1 MKRISLRGLVMGLS
15 ALALCAASAGH
26 IGLEARAQQAAQPA
40 APQTVRS
47 TAPHAAH
54 PVAPRPPAAAPVASP
69 AQNETIKTYCVG
81 CHNDRLH
88 SGDLSLASFDV
99 TKAGEHADIAE
110 KMVRKLRTGMMPPRG
125 ASRKPDADTRLALVT
140 ALETTLDTAAAAHAN
155 PGHRLFQRL
164 NRAEYAA
171 AVRSLFGLDIDV
183 STYLPSDT
191 ISASFDNIADVQ
203 MPSAT
208 VMQGYLR
215 AAAYVSRVAVGDA
228 TVDPTSTQY
237 EVPRTKSQKG
247 RVEDAPFGT
256 RGGTVVTHNFP
267 ADGNYKFQLLL
278 HGEPTGFLFG
288 RTVRE
293 AQMEVAIDGDR
304 VALLKIDRWMSES
317 DPEGLT
323 VSTPPIYVR
332 AGARRVA
339 ATFIQEFE
347 GSEDDLIKPIDHTLA
362 DTQIGVGYGVTTL
375 PHLRNLGIVGPFEA
389 TGVSDHPARRA
400 IFSCRPTAPAE
411 AVPCARK
418 IVERIAAQ
426 AYRGPV
432 SAAEVDELMRFYH
445 EGAKAGGFE
454 GGVRTALQ
462 AMLSSLH
469 FVFRVEETPATAKPG
484 TIYRISDVDLA
495 SRLSFLLW
503 GTIPDSELI
512 DVARR
517 GGLSRPEMF
526 DSQVKRLLA
535 DPRSSALGTRFAGQ
549 WLRLQDLYK
558 VEPDA
563 LSFPYYD
570 ESLADAMSR
579 ETELLFDHLVR
590 ADRPALELLT
600 ADYTFV
606 NERLARHYGISGV
619 SGPDFR
625 KVAYP
630 DDKRRGLL
638 GHGSVL
644 TLTSHGNRT
653 SPVLRGK
660 WVMEVLLGSPPPPP
674 PPNVPD
680 LEETKNAKEGRLLS
694 VAEQLAQHRASP
706 QCSSCHNVIDPIGLS
721 LDHFDVTGAWR
732 IKDRG
737 VLVDTRGE
745 LYDGTPLTGVADLR
759 AALLARSDV
768 VVTHFTER
776 LLSYALGR
784 RVEYYDMPTVRKI
797 VREAKANDYRLSS
810 LILGVVKSPAFRSA
824 LAESTDSGSR

>member
-1 MKRISLRGLVMGLS
+1 MQRLPGIALGLA
-15 ALALCAASAGH
+15 ALALAGMV
-26 IGLEARAQQAAQPA
+26 GGPALEAGVQQVARPA
-40 APQTVRS
+40 
-47 TAPHAAH
+47 
-54 PVAPRPPAAAPVASP
+54 PVARPAVAPVASHAP
-69 AQNETIKTYCVG
+69 NETIRTYCIG
-81 CHNDRLH
+81 CHNERVKR
-88 SGDLSLASFDV
+88 GDLSLATFDISR
-99 TKAGEHADIAE
+99 AAEHADVAE
-110 KMVRKLRTGMMPPRG
+110 KIIRKLRLGMMPPKE
-125 ASRKPDADTRLALVT
+125 AVRKPDAAARLAVVT
-140 ALETTLDTAAAAHAN
+140 ALETTLDAAAATT
-155 PGHRLFQRL
+155 GTRGRRSFQRL

-171 AVRSLFGLDIDV
+171 AIRSLFGLDIDV
-183 STYLPSDT
+183 SSYLPADT

-215 AAAYVSRVAVGDA
+215 AGAHVSRVAVGDPF
-228 TVDPTSTQY
+228 VDASSTQY
-237 EVPRTKSQKG
+237 AVPRTRSQKDRLDG
-247 RVEDAPFGT
+247 APFGT

-267 ADGNYKFQLLL
+267 ADGNYTFQLLL

-288 RTVRE
+288 RTIRE
-293 AQMEVAIDGDR
+293 IQMEVAIDGDR
-304 VALLKIDRWMSES
+304 VTLLKVDRWISES

-323 VSTPPIYVR
+323 VSTPPVYVR
-332 AGARRVA
+332 AGARSVA

-375 PHLRNLGIVGPFEA
+375 PHLRNLAIVGPFEV

-400 IFSCRPTAPAE
+400 IFSCRPTAPKE
-411 AVPCARK
+411 DVPCARS
-418 IVERIAAQ
+418 ILERLSAQ

-432 SAAEVDELMRFYH
+432 SAADLDALMRFYT
-445 EGAKAGGFE
+445 EGAKSGGFE
-454 GGVRTALQ
+454 GGIRAALQ

-484 TIYRISDVDLA
+484 AVYRVRDVDLA
-495 SRLSFLLW
+495 SRLSFFLW
-503 GTIPDSELI
+503 GTIPDRELV

-517 GGLSRPEMF
+517 GGLARPEML
-526 DSQVKRLLA
+526 DQQVRRMLA
-535 DPRSSALGTRFAGQ
+535 DPRAAALGTRFAAQ
-549 WLRLQDLYK
+549 WLRLQDLDK

-563 LSFPYYD
+563 LSFPYFD
-570 ESLADAMSR
+570 ESLAEAMAR

-590 ADRPALELLT
+590 DDRPALELLT

-606 NERLARHYGISGV
+606 NERLARHYAMPGV

-625 KVAYP
+625 KVQYP
-630 DDKRRGLL
+630 DDTRRGLL

-674 PPNVPD
+674 PVDVPD
-680 LEETKNAKEGRLLS
+680 LEETKSTKEGRSLS

-737 VLVDTRGE
+737 VFVDTKGE
-745 LYDGTPLTGVADLR
+745 LYDGTPLAGSADLR

-768 VVTHFTER
+768 IVTHFTER

-784 RVEYYDMPTVRKI
+784 RVEYYDMPAIRKI
-797 VREAKANDYRLSS
+797 VREAKATDYRLSS
-810 LILGVVKSPAFRSA
+810 LILGVVRSAVFRTA
-824 LAESTDSGSR
+824 LAEATDNSGR